1 MTKIHKIVLTGGPS
15 GGKTTLQRAIF
26 EQIPEAYCAPE
37 VATVLLSGGFPAPT
51 ELHPWE
57 EAWQRNFQLAVAAGQ
72 VALENITNQRA
83 QQEGKLLAIY
93 DRGLL
98 DGASYLPG
106 GIREL
111 EEITGHDEHSMLSN
125 YDSVLHLTT
134 TAAHAAYDKQSNPH
148 RFEESAAAL
157 ELDQRIM
164 TAWENH
170 PNRIILDEPDKAER
184 IAKGLLAVRT
194 LLEGGAK

>member
-1 MTKIHKIVLTGGPS
+1 MTSIHKIVLTGGPS
-15 GGKTTLQRAIF
+15 GGKTTLQRAIS

-37 VATVLLSGGFPAPT
+37 VATMLLSGGFPAPT
-51 ELHPWE
+51 EQHPWE

-72 VALENITNQRA
+72 VALESITDLRA
-83 QQEGKLLAIY
+83 QHEGKRLTVY

-111 EEITGHDEHSMLSN
+111 EEITGQDEQAMLAK

-134 TAAHAAYDKQSNPH
+134 SAAHSAYDKLSNPH
-148 RFEESAAAL
+148 RFEEAAAAL

-164 TAWENH
+164 TAWSNH
-170 PNRIILDEPDKAER
+170 PNRIILNEPDKVER
-184 IAKGLLAVRT
+184 VTQGLQAVRT
-194 LLEGGAK
+194 LLEGGA